1 MIPLILDLVEP
12 LRELKEMVVVL
23 VEMVE
28 DRMVILQGKKV
39 EVVVELEVIVEMVVM
54 VVPKVLGYM

>member
-1 MIPLILDLVEP
+1 
-12 LRELKEMVVVL
+12 MVD
-23 VEMVE
+23 
-28 DRMVILQGKKV
+28 DRMFILQGLKV